1 MIKNLY
7 KKMSQEEI
15 KIEEVAEDVKEDYK
29 LKVVIVGDSGVGKT
43 NLIKRFFSNQF
54 SLTTKATVGVE
65 FLSKSYRINEQVFK
79 IEMWDTAGQ
88 ERYKSITAAYYK
100 GAKGALVVFDTTMK
114 SSFENI
120 ERWMEEIKEKA
131 AKDMKIMIIGNK
143 TDLVEERVVNTEE
156 ALTKAK
162 ELQAPI
168 METSA
173 LNGSNV
179 KEAFYDLLKEM
190 YKEIKQKIDIVESKI
205 AAEGGKD
212 GIQLN
217 TNEEETKKGCC

>member
-1 MIKNLY
+1 
-7 KKMSQEEI
+7 
-15 KIEEVAEDVKEDYK
+15 
-29 LKVVIVGDSGVGKT
+29 
-43 NLIKRFFSNQF
+43 
-54 SLTTKATVGVE
+54 
-65 FLSKSYRINEQVFK
+65 
-79 IEMWDTAGQ
+79 
-88 ERYKSITAAYYK
+88 
-100 GAKGALVVFDTTMK
+100 
-114 SSFENI
+114 
-120 ERWMEEIKEKA
+120 
-131 AKDMKIMIIGNK
+131 MKIIIIGNK